1 MSKYSQWLVLEEL
14 KDVMN
19 FTKIILNMVRRSR
32 KVGKVK

>member
-19 FTKIILNMVRRSR
+19 FTTIISNLVRRSR

>member
-19 FTKIILNMVRRSR
+19 FTKIILNMVVR
-32 KVGKVK
+32 